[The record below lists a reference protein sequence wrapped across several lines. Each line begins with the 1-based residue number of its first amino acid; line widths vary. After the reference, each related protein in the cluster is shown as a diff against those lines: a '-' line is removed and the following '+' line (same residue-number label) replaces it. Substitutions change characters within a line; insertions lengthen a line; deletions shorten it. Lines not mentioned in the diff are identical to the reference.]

1 MRLPGHRRKL
11 HTLAG
16 LGFGVY
22 DVPSILLVRKDS
34 IVFQKN
40 LLSGKRILVTGGAT
54 GLGKSMG
61 RRFLE
66 LGASLSICGRRED
79 VLKEAAN
86 ELQQATG
93 GAVKTF
99 SCDVRDNQRVE
110 AMIESIW
117 QEGPLDALVNNAAG
131 NFLCRTEELSMGAF
145 EAVIGIVL
153 MGTIN
158 CTMACGKRW
167 LKAKHK
173 ATVLNI
179 TTTYAQWGS
188 PYVVPS
194 SVAKAGVL
202 NLTRSLAVEWGR
214 RGIRF
219 NAIAPGPVPTEGAF
233 SRLMPV
239 KSLEEMAKKR
249 NPLGRF
255 GTHQELADLAAF
267 LVSDQSGYVNGEQI
281 VMDGGEQLQGASEF
295 VHLGDM
301 LTEEQWQMMKPRKK
315 S

>member
-1 MRLPGHRRKL
+1 
-11 HTLAG
+11 
-16 LGFGVY
+16 
-22 DVPSILLVRKDS
+22 
-34 IVFQKN
+34 VFQKD

-61 RRFLE
+61 KRFLE
-66 LGASLSICGRRED
+66 LGASLYICGRRED
-79 VLKEAAN
+79 VLKETAN

-93 GAVKTF
+93 GSVKTF

-110 AMIESIW
+110 AMIEGIW
-117 QEGPLDALVNNAAG
+117 QDGPLDVLVNNAAG
-131 NFLCRTEELSMGAF
+131 NFLCRTEELSIGAF

-153 MGTIN
+153 MGTIH
-158 CTMACGKRW
+158 CTMACGRRW
-167 LKAKHK
+167 LREGHK
-173 ATVLNI
+173 ANVLNI

-188 PYVVPS
+188 PYVLPS

-214 RGIRF
+214 RGIRC

-255 GTHQELADLAAF
+255 GTHQELADLAVF

-295 VHLGDM
+295 VHLGDL

-315 S
+315 